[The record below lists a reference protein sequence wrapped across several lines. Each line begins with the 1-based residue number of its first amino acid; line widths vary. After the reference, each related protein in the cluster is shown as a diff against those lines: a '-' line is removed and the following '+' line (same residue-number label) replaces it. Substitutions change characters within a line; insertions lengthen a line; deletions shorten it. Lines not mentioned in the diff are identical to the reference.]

1 MNSAAFVK
9 RVMSGR
15 LWFIH
20 EPWLRAA
27 AAAAQQRADL
37 PTPAPQAARTLPSSK
52 KGGGVVAVIPI
63 QGAIEKRSSFFSW
76 FFGGGCSTDALTD
89 QIRQAVADPNVSA
102 IVLDVDSPGGDVSG
116 IDELASEIYQAR
128 KQKPITAVSNAMM
141 CSAAYYL
148 AAQASEVLASPSSLT
163 GSIGVYTTHEDD
175 SQYLDNVGVKFTL
188 ISYGANKTE
197 GNSYEPLSEDARAH
211 LQEMVDSYGQA
222 FEKAVARGRG
232 VKVDEVQKKFG
243 QGRAF
248 TAQKAVKLGL
258 ADRVGT
264 LDDALAKHGAVRP
277 TSTRA
282 SVFSGG
288 SLAASPANG
297 PRARRQEDPDDDP
310 ENVDDQDD
318 NEMDFEDGDSTCE
331 CACKACQAGNC
342 SECSCEACACKG
354 CACDQTTSAHKKAA
368 ANRRRLQLTEV

>member
-1 MNSAAFVK
+1 MNSADFVK

-27 AAAAQQRADL
+27 AAAAQLRADL
-37 PTPAPQAARTLPSSK
+37 PAPAPQAARTLPSSK
-52 KGGGVVAVIPI
+52 KGGGMVAVIPI

-76 FFGGGCSTDALTD
+76 FFGSGCSTDALTD

-116 IDELASEIYQAR
+116 IDELAAEIYQAR

-148 AAQASEVLASPSSLT
+148 AAQASELLASPSSLT

-188 ISYGANKTE
+188 ISYGAHKTE
-197 GNSYEPLSEDARAH
+197 GNSYEPLSDGARDH
-211 LQEMVDSYGQA
+211 LQEMVDSFGQT

-232 VKVDEVQKKFG
+232 VKLDEVQKKFG

-264 LDDALAKHGAVRP
+264 LEDALAKHGAAQP
-277 TSTRA
+277 AATRA
-282 SVFSGG
+282 SAFVVVE
-288 SLAASPANG
+288 LAG
-297 PRARRQEDPDDDP
+297 EDPEGT
-310 ENVDDQDD
+310 ENVNDQGD
-318 NEMDFEDGDSTCE
+318 ND
-331 CACKACQAGNC
+331 NC
-342 SECSCEACACKG
+342 ECSCSACTEDACDACSCGACSCDG
-354 CACDQTTSAHKKAA
+354 CARGQTTSAHKQAA
-368 ANRRRLQLTEV
+368 ANRRWLQLAAL

>member
-1 MNSAAFVK
+1 MNSADFVK
-9 RVMSGR
+9 RVMGGR
-15 LWFIH
+15 FWFIH
-20 EPWLRAA
+20 EPWLWAA
-27 AAAAQQRADL
+27 AAAAPLRADL
-37 PTPAPQAARTLPSSK
+37 SAPAPLAARTLPSSK
-52 KGGGVVAVIPI
+52 KSGGLVAVVPI

-188 ISYGANKTE
+188 ISHGAHKTE
-197 GNSYEPLSEDARAH
+197 GNSYEPLSDDARAQ
-211 LQEMVDSYGQA
+211 LQEMVDSFGQA

-277 TSTRA
+277 AGKRA

-288 SLAASPANG
+288 SLAASPAN
-297 PRARRQEDPDDDP
+297 DPDDEP

-318 NEMDFEDGDSTCE
+318 NEMDFEDGDGTCE
-331 CACKACQAGNC
+331 CACSACKEGAC
-342 SECSCEACACKG
+342 DACSCRACACDG
-354 CACDQTTSAHKKAA
+354 CACDKTTSARKKAA
-368 ANRRRLQLTEV
+368 ANQRLLQLAEL

>member
-1 MNSAAFVK
+1 MNSADFVK

-27 AAAAQQRADL
+27 AAAAQLRADL
-37 PTPAPQAARTLPSSK
+37 PMPAPQAARTLPTSK
-52 KGGGVVAVIPI
+52 KGGGMVAVIPI

-148 AAQASEVLASPSSLT
+148 GAQASEVLASPSSLT

-188 ISYGANKTE
+188 ISHGVNKTE
-197 GNSYEPLSEDARAH
+197 GNSYEPLSDDARDH
-211 LQEMVDSYGQA
+211 LQEMVDSFGQS

-232 VKVDEVQKKFG
+232 VKADEVQKKFG

-277 TSTRA
+277 AGTRA
-282 SVFSGG
+282 SLFSGG
-288 SLAASPANG
+288 SLTASPANG
-297 PRARRQEDPDDDP
+297 PQARRQDPDDEP

-318 NEMDFEDGDSTCE
+318 NEMSSEDGDNACE
-331 CACKACQAGNC
+331 CTCSACKESACDA
-342 SECSCEACACKG
+342 CSCSVCACDG
-354 CACDQTTSAHKKAA
+354 CPCDQTTSAQKEAA
-368 ANRRRLQLTEV
+368 ANRRRLQLAEL